1 MHPQSLS
8 LLSWDG
14 QLLGSPHLVEPQ
26 HQARIRYRQSRWV
39 LYEEPNYRGRMY
51 VLERGDYRCF
61 SDWGAHSA
69 RVQSL
74 RRVLNFF

>member
-1 MHPQSLS
+1 
-8 LLSWDG
+8 
-14 QLLGSPHLVEPQ
+14 
-26 HQARIRYRQSRWV
+26 
-39 LYEEPNYRGRMY
+39 MY